1 MGRSNEQSP
10 PGAGGGATRAL
21 ILALPGVVPL
31 DVSAA
36 WQFLSVDLPLSGLPC
51 RAGVCGESAGVVPTG
66 SGFGLHVDAGAE
78 ALAQA
83 ELVLVAGTVPAD
95 PQVHPS
101 VLESLRAAHA
111 RRVPVVAV
119 GSAAFVLARAGL
131 LDGRTTTTHWCHGA
145 ALARRYPKIVLDLD
159 AAGVEDGGVYTSTGL
174 RPALELCF
182 RALRRARAAAEQDQ
196 PAPAS
201 PDAPDGGGA
210 RRLADVREWMVEHL
224 DQPTSLDDLAGRA
237 FLSRRQFTRRFRA
250 EVGVSPWQW
259 LIRRR
264 LDRARHLLEQTDDQ
278 IEVISRRCGFPTA
291 LAFRTVF
298 KQTVGTSPS
307 QYRRSR
313 AAAESRGCVMP
324 LPSGDG
330 KLTSADEEDMWS
342 LI

>member
-10 PGAGGGATRAL
+10 PGAGGATRAL

-182 RALRRARAAAEQDQ
+182 RALRRTRAAAEQDQ

-291 LAFRTVF
+291 LAFRTTF
-298 KQTVGTSPS
+298 RQEIGTSPS
-307 QYRRSR
+307 EYRRFR
-313 AAAESRGCVMP
+313 QAGNRVGV
-324 LPSGDG
+324 
-330 KLTSADEEDMWS
+330 
-342 LI
+342 